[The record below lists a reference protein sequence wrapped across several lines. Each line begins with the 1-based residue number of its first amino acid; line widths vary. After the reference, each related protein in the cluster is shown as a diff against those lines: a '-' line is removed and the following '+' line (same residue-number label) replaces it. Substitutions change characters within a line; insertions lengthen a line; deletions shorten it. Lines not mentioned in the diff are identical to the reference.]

1 MGSRFAARSFSAA
14 RSASAAASLARVM
27 RRQGGRMGGDR
38 VCRWNRDISDSAK
51 ELKLPAMASLQSKCF
66 AHIFTRNTR
75 SRYRES
81 RFAIVPST
89 ALLYTPSFPTHTS
102 QFTPVCGSR
111 NLIRGTLACATRF
124 TSAKRWYL
132 SSDATLLSSCTFR
145 LLYPRGCCC
154 LRLRPR
160 PLAPASLPISFGSY
174 QLDVGDTSSEMSM
187 SEPAVWNTE
196 TNEPKGFR
204 ATPGNL
210 RARSPSRRRSRFCR
224 F

>member
-1 MGSRFAARSFSAA
+1 MALFFDPKPCHRLARCSTGPKSRSASDCCRIFDTENLRMGSRFAARSFSAA

-66 AHIFTRNTR
+66 AHIFTKNTR

-124 TSAKRWYL
+124 TSA
-132 SSDATLLSSCTFR
+132 
-145 LLYPRGCCC
+145 
-154 LRLRPR
+154 
-160 PLAPASLPISFGSY
+160 
-174 QLDVGDTSSEMSM
+174 
-187 SEPAVWNTE
+187 
-196 TNEPKGFR
+196 
-204 ATPGNL
+204 
-210 RARSPSRRRSRFCR
+210 
-224 F
+224 